1 MSHFSS
7 TPLFKKLSFAVP
19 CPSGQAGSLANG
31 LLKTNIKVRLEYE
44 LKFSNLGGI
53 FVEGYFLLFDCH
65 TFKNML

>member
-1 MSHFSS
+1 
-7 TPLFKKLSFAVP
+7 
-19 CPSGQAGSLANG
+19 